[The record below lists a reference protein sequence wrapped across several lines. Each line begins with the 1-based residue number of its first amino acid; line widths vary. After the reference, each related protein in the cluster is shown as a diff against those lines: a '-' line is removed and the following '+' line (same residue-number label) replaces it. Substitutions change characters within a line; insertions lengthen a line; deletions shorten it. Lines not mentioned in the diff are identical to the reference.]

1 MDCNNGVIELES
13 QLEKSYSPNEVIL
26 DFSMIFTAESEV
38 EAKKL
43 ASNGV
48 AELKELTTSS
58 FDEGTYTYKNT
69 SFYVRKEKSS
79 FDQDKKSFFGNK
91 KSDYFYS
98 CTFTFTVDITF
109 GELDNLNKVEDF
121 IGGCLSK
128 PFISTCNYSCCRSD
142 KKELE
147 DLLKAEIAKKCKDDA
162 DTILGAINQKVVSVC
177 KIVYKS
183 SGILSNSV
191 NNIKLNRFDDDAC
204 FDLEACCDFGSIE
217 NSFEEV
223 TASCIV
229 DGIRSS
235 KINISD
241 SISCV
246 FYVGG
251 I

>member
-1 MDCNNGVIELES
+1 MDCNNGVIELGS

-26 DFSMIFTAESEV
+26 DFSMMFTAESEV
-38 EAKKL
+38 EVKKL

-48 AELKELTTSS
+48 AELKELIESS
-58 FDEGTYTYKNT
+58 FDKGTYKYKNT

-79 FDQDKKSFFGNK
+79 FEQDKKSFFGNK

-98 CTFTFTVDITF
+98 CTFTFTVDIIF

-121 IGGCLSK
+121 IENCLSK
-128 PFISTCNYSCCRSD
+128 SFISTCNYSCCRSD

-177 KIVYKS
+177 KIIYKS
-183 SGILSNSV
+183 SGVLSSSV
-191 NNIKLNRFDDDAC
+191 NSIKLNRFGDVSYEDS
-204 FDLEACCDFGSIE
+204 ESCCDFGSIE
-217 NSFEEV
+217 NSFEDV